1 MNSNQ
6 ASMTVSSKFGRM
18 VACAMLLTSSI
29 VGAPA
34 AAAEFPSKPI
44 RLIVPFSAGGFT
56 DVLARKVAEEMATT
70 LGQPVIVENRV
81 GASGTIGANYVAKAT
96 PDGYTILMETPD
108 TMITGPQLMAGV
120 QYKPEDFR
128 QLSLLVQQPLVLA
141 VSDESPY
148 KSVADMIEAAKR
160 NPDKL
165 TYASW
170 GNGSSAHIAS
180 SVLANSA
187 GVSMTH
193 VPYKGVSNAII
204 DLIGQ
209 RVDSLYVG
217 MMSTVASVKDGRVRP
232 IAINRAERS
241 PILPEVPTLSELG
254 YSAYPISLWYAF
266 GVPKDTPSDVVNT
279 LAEAVRSAADS
290 PAIRSWLEDVGMDVP
305 ALSPEATEEFM
316 QVEIKNWSIAIQNAG
331 IGASK

>member
-1 MNSNQ
+1 
-6 ASMTVSSKFGRM
+6 
-18 VACAMLLTSSI
+18 
-29 VGAPA
+29 
-34 AAAEFPSKPI
+34 
-44 RLIVPFSAGGFT
+44 
-56 DVLARKVAEEMATT
+56 
-70 LGQPVIVENRV
+70 
-81 GASGTIGANYVAKAT
+81 TIGANYVAKAT

-217 MMSTVASVKDGRVRP
+217 MMSTVASVKDGRVRT
-232 IAINRAERS
+232 IAINRGERS
-241 PILPEVPTLSELG
+241 PTFAEVPTLSELG

-266 GVPKDTPSDVVNT
+266 GVPNDTPSDVVNT

-305 ALSPEATEEFM
+305 ALYPEATEEFM
-316 QVEIKNWSIAIQNAG
+316 QVEIKNWSIAIQN
-331 IGASK
+331 